1 MDTTRRKIVVALAS
15 LPLVT
20 GMSLAAGMSAGTD
33 YVEISPPLSPE
44 SATKVEVIEFFS
56 YACPACNQF
65 EPLIEPWIKK
75 LPADVM
81 FHRIPVVYHP
91 QWEASAKL
99 YFTMEVLGEN
109 ARLDRLIF
117 DAIHKQHQDFS
128 SPAVI
133 SVFLESHGIAPQKF
147 LDAFNSF
154 SVETKMQRSKLVL
167 ASYKV
172 DQVPEMAVDGRYVT
186 SNAMFGGK
194 NEAVLPV
201 VDYLIGEARKLR
213 KLPQPK

>member
-1 MDTTRRKIVVALAS
+1 MNTTRRKIVAALAS
-15 LPLVT
+15 LPFAGV
-20 GMSLAAGMSAGTD
+20 MPLAAGMTAGTD

-56 YACPACNQF
+56 YACPACYGF
-65 EPLIEPWIKK
+65 EPLVEPWIKK
-75 LPADVM
+75 LPADVL
-81 FHRIPVVYHP
+81 FHRIPVVYHDNWMAP
-91 QWEASAKL
+91 AQL

-109 ARLDRLIF
+109 ARLDGLIF

-133 SVFLESHGIAPQKF
+133 SVFLESHGIPSKKF

-154 SVETKMQRSKLVL
+154 SVQTKMQRSKLLL
-167 ASYKV
+167 AAYKV
-172 DQVPEMAVDGRYVT
+172 DQVPEMAIDGRYVT

-194 NEAVLPV
+194 NEPVLPV
-201 VDYLIGEARKLR
+201 VDYLIGEARKIR